1 MNSKKHKLPR
11 RILAMLLAICMFVT
25 MFPSAMFAWS
35 GHGGGGSNDPVTIT
49 KTATQTGPD
58 EWEVT
63 MTVQAS
69 KEIQS
74 EPLELVLLLDRS
86 GSMAWCTHSDK
97 WHDKDYHEDRV
108 GGGRW
113 CEYPGEESRKDSR
126 QAIAGNAAK
135 DLIDD
140 LAKKGISASVSVVG
154 FAGSGKNVTVN
165 NSTEVLQGMEPL
177 TTMNTGTIKDKILT
191 SGASGGTYMDNGL
204 RRANQQF
211 SSGASNKVII
221 LLADGDHDGTDPN
234 DENGYVDDL
243 VRNGV
248 TVYTIGFTTTNDT
261 LYNIAGSTGGTYY
274 TADNADDLA
283 DVFTQIAGN
292 LTAMVED
299 DMGNDVQIV
308 DGTDSVDISGT
319 DSGDNGTV
327 STADGKLSWNPPDGK
342 LDAGQTATITYTVK
356 LTDYKA
362 ENLNVGNNTV
372 NLNGNAV
379 LTYKINGEGQT
390 YTKYFPTPT
399 DNVAVAKLSVS
410 NKVNGEPV
418 EDQYSDQFALVYDKA
433 FWQKNDAGNYV
444 NAPFTWATPDESVNG
459 AEYSNS
465 TLTVPGGSGAV
476 DVNGDDFQSKLTTVT
491 GGEYKLVHEYN
502 SAQEGQL
509 TLEIYVDGNTEPE
522 TISSQSD
529 LEKYIKELG
538 TAAGGQ
544 TEKVDLSYNEGK
556 VNVGYEY
563 EQYNSADL
571 QFTVNDVYVLQAVDG
586 QFIIGKTQW
595 DGVKNKGGVTTV
607 DNVAGNSTL
616 KIYLHTPYTVAYYPE
631 DTEVTDGNT
640 YIVSAHDV
648 TAPEF
653 PQNPT
658 NEQRSQ
664 GYAGGWADTSLLT
677 TVALKAVPD
686 TYIGWYKTN
695 ADGSEKH
702 SDRYSYD
709 EIEKIAAVAGANTVI
724 ECYAKQKDPGLTVK
738 KSISKVV
745 KADGTKVD
753 GSTVETVAV
762 DDTIYY
768 TVTVKNSGNVALD
781 NINVTDTLTI
791 GKKTEPL
798 KLYTDDNFQTELTQP
813 VSLAAD
819 ASATYYAK
827 YIVKGG
833 QDGDAGKS
841 LSNTAVAK
849 DGDTEGTGT
858 TDPIT
863 VDNPKLTVEKSIV
876 SIDGKTDFVTKNP
889 TAKVGN
895 VIIYKITVKNE
906 GNVALS
912 DISVADTLE
921 KVVKGADSSQIL
933 DKFYGDSQLSNE
945 MTEESFSLDPNAT
958 KDLYVTYTVQDG
970 DEKLTN
976 TASASNDDVT
986 SNEGQTPDITVETPG
1001 LEVTKTI
1008 ASINGDKP
1016 GDKPTA
1022 SVNDVIIYEITVK
1035 NTGNVA
1041 LRGIT
1046 VTDTLN
1052 GETNLDLYT
1061 DADCTELLGNTTI
1074 NLALNGEQKLYAKH
1088 TVSKED
1094 TTLTNVAEAEV
1105 PGGPS
1110 DEGKSPDITVEHPA
1124 LTVTK
1129 TVVQIGETVIEE
1141 SDEAQNN
1148 LPVAKVGDT
1157 IKYKIVV
1164 ANSGN
1169 VDLTGIDVTDE
1180 LTIGNNEPK
1189 PLDLV
1194 DKDGN
1199 KLDGTI
1205 KLNAGEE
1212 VTYYAT
1218 YEVTAEDAGE
1228 TLTNEAKATA
1238 NDGTEG
1244 GDETPGIETSSLYT
1258 LAYDANGGTIGEES
1272 YATNTNLNA
1281 GSVALWAWTENAE
1294 GTFTSTGTL
1303 PDGFEPNTSDVPKH
1317 ADAPAPA
1324 DTIIS
1329 DAGESVPVVFIGWTE
1344 TPTAKDENGKVD
1356 QSKIYAAG
1364 EELPDLT
1371 ESVTIGEGG
1380 KIVYAVWGYDENGDG
1395 IADADQVIVTP
1406 ADIRIYTGGNGYS
1419 DVINDAD
1426 QEVVDSQVSDG
1437 LPTPGY
1443 YIILPYDVN
1452 EKVLA
1457 QAEKDNATVTNSK
1470 NEQIA
1475 DLSDYLTFDYT
1486 DSTGKIRHWTLDRY
1500 DGTTGNTS
1508 MAYDKFIY
1516 RINPATTNV
1525 EGESVP
1531 IRLLFTDAEGNEK
1544 ISDDFTVSTNT
1555 LYQTFDMTIYAGD
1568 LDRGLIKANFAE
1580 STGVSAQ
1587 NIGVGSGTLTVRG
1600 VVTDE
1605 DATVNTTPILE
1616 AGADVNAATDVS
1628 VQLQNANTNFYI
1640 NESKL
1645 EVANPDAVKLLV
1657 DSTVSDESDATMRD
1671 MAETQFSDTI
1681 TEEHSVD
1688 MKYLDLVDTSNG
1700 NAWVTTGGDEV
1711 TVFWPYPADADPN
1724 GEFYVVHY
1732 EGLDRDEGGALNG
1745 YDTRQMTLYST
1756 EETAAAGTKIEKTD
1770 NGITFTVDSFSPFA
1784 VYYTAKADPDTP
1796 DNPGWTPGGSGDEPD
1811 GLNTE
1816 DHFSYIVGYAE
1827 DYRTGEPTDNED
1839 LWPVKP
1845 NNQITRAEV
1854 ATIFYRLLEDEVR
1867 DEYDTTVNDFSDVSA
1882 DSWYN
1887 QTVSTLAS
1895 MEIVK
1900 GYEDGSFR
1908 PNAPITRA
1916 EFGAIATR
1924 FFAETGATYVPG
1936 TFTDVTG
1943 DEWYANAIQDAVNLG
1958 LIGGYPDGTV
1968 RPNNNITRAE
1978 ACAIVNRTLGRVPD
1992 ADHLLPED
2000 VMKVWPDNNPTDWF
2014 YADMQEATNGHEY
2027 AWIEEDG
2034 HEIEEWTNLL
2044 DKDWTDR

>member
-25 MFPSAMFAWS
+25 MFPSAMFAWH
-35 GHGGGGSNDPVTIT
+35 GPGGGGNNDPVTIS

-69 KEIQS
+69 EEIQS

-86 GSMAWCTHSDK
+86 GSMAWCTHSD
-97 WHDKDYHEDRV
+97 HENGHGDGYGD
-108 GGGRW
+108 GGSW
-113 CEYPGEESRKDSR
+113 CWYPDEEPEEDSR

-135 DLIDD
+135 GLIDD
-140 LAKKGISASVSVVG
+140 LVEKGISASVSVVG
-154 FAGSGKNVTVN
+154 FADDYQGWGSN
-165 NSTEVLQGMEPL
+165 TEVLQSMTPL
-177 TTMNTGTIKDKILT
+177 TTENKENIKGEIRT
-191 SGASGGTYMDNGL
+191 SDASGGTYMNYGL
-204 RRANQQF
+204 RLADNQF
-211 SSGASNKVII
+211 SGNASNKVII
-221 LLADGDHDGTDPN
+221 LLADGDRDGIDPN
-234 DENGYVDDL
+234 GENGYVDNL
-243 VRNGV
+243 KENGV
-248 TVYTIGFTTTNDT
+248 TVYTIGFTTTNET
-261 LYNIAGSTGGTYY
+261 LQKIANTTKGHYY

-283 DVFTQIAGN
+283 NVFKQIAGN

-299 DMGNDVQIV
+299 DMGDDVQIV
-308 DGTDSVDISGT
+308 DGTASVEIDGADSA
-319 DSGDNGTV
+319 DNGTV
-327 STADGKLSWNPPDGK
+327 STTGGKLSWNPPDGK
-342 LDAGQTATITYTVK
+342 LDAGQTATITYKVK
-356 LTDYKA
+356 LTDEKA
-362 ENLNVGNNTV
+362 QELKVGDNEV
-372 NLNGNAV
+372 ALNGNAV

-390 YTKYFPTPT
+390 YTKNFETPKG
-399 DNVAVAKLSVS
+399 NVEVAKLSVS
-410 NKVNGEPV
+410 NKVDGKPA
-418 EDQYSDQFALVYDKA
+418 EDQYSDQFALVYNGK
-433 FWQKNDAGNYV
+433 FYQKDSNGYTEKS
-444 NAPFTWATPDESVNG
+444 FTWVDPEDRVNDVP
-459 AEYSNS
+459 YSGNS
-465 TLTVPGGSGAV
+465 TLTVPGGTPV
-476 DVNGDDFQSKLTTVT
+476 DVEENNFSENLATVT
-491 GGEYKLVHEYN
+491 GGEYQLVHEYN

-529 LEKYIKELG
+529 LEEYIQELG
-538 TAAGGQ
+538 TAVGGQ
-544 TEKVDLSYNEGK
+544 TEAVDLSYNGGK

-571 QFTVNDVYVLQAVDG
+571 QFTVNENYVLQAVDG
-586 QFIIGKTQW
+586 KFIIGKTKW
-595 DGVKNKGGVTTV
+595 DGVKTEDGVTTV

-616 KIYLHTPYTVAYYPE
+616 KIYLNTPYTVDYYPSE
-631 DTEVTDGNT
+631 TGVTDDNT
-640 YIVSAHDV
+640 YFVSAQKV
-648 TAPEF
+648 SAPQF
-653 PQNPT
+653 PDDPT
-658 NEQRSQ
+658 DDERSQ
-664 GYAGGWADTSLLT
+664 AYEGGWSDDSLLT
-677 TVALKAVPD
+677 TVDLKAVPKN
-686 TYIGWYKTN
+686 YIGWYKTN

-702 SDRYSYD
+702 SDRYSDD
-709 EIEKIAAVAGANTVI
+709 EIEKIAAAAGANTVI
-724 ECYAKQKDPGLTVK
+724 ECYAKQKTLGLKVE
-738 KSISKVV
+738 KSIFRVV
-745 KADGTKVD
+745 KTDNTEVT
-753 GSTVETVAV
+753 GSAVKTVAV
-762 DDTIYY
+762 GDTIYY
-768 TVTVKNSGNVALD
+768 TVAVTNSGNVDLT
-781 NINVTDTLTI
+781 NIKVTDTLKI
-791 GKKTEPL
+791 GKDSEPL
-798 KLYTDDNFQTELTQP
+798 DLFMDNEFKNKVPET
-813 VSLAAD
+813 VSLVAG

-827 YIVKGG
+827 YMV
-833 QDGDAGKS
+833 DEEDLGKE
-841 LSNTAVAK
+841 LSNTAVAR

-876 SIDGKTDFVTKNP
+876 SIDGITDFVTENP

-912 DISVADTLE
+912 GISVTDTLE
-921 KVVKGADSSQIL
+921 KVGESADNKQTL
-933 DKFYGDSQLSNE
+933 DTFYTKYEDGKLSDELAGGTLTLQAGD
-945 MTEESFSLDPNAT
+945 A

-986 SNEGQTPDITVETPG
+986 SNESTTPDITVETPG

-1008 ASINGDKP
+1008 ASINGEKP
-1016 GDKPTA
+1016 GETPTA

-1041 LRGIT
+1041 LSGIT

-1052 GETNLDLYT
+1052 ETTELTLYT
-1061 DADCTELLGNTTI
+1061 DKSCGDNSKFDGTIDELAVG
-1074 NLALNGEQKLYAKH
+1074 AEQVLYASY
-1088 TVSKED
+1088 TVDKGQD
-1094 TTLTNVAEAEV
+1094 TLGNVAEAIV

-1110 DEGKSPDITVEHPA
+1110 DKGESPEISVKDPE

-1129 TVVQIGETVIEE
+1129 TVVQIGDTSVEET
-1141 SDEAQNN
+1141 DAAQSN
-1148 LPVAKVGDT
+1148 LPAAQVGDT

-1164 ANSGN
+1164 TNSGN
-1169 VDLTGIDVTDE
+1169 VDLTDIDVTDE
-1180 LTIGNNEPK
+1180 LTIGDKTTKLE
-1189 PLDLV
+1189 LV
-1194 DKDGN
+1194 DEEGDPSE
-1199 KLDGTI
+1199 GTI
-1205 KLNAGEE
+1205 DLLKAGEAK
-1212 VTYYAT
+1212 TYYAEYT
-1218 YEVTAEDAGE
+1218 VLEGNITLTNAVTAESE
-1228 TLTNEAKATA
+1228 
-1238 NDGTEG
+1238 DGTEG
-1244 GDETPGIETSSLYT
+1244 GDKTPGIEVSSLYT
-1258 LAYDANGGTIGEES
+1258 LAYDANGGTIGEEG
-1272 YATNTNLNA
+1272 YATNTKLSA
-1281 GSVALWAWTENAE
+1281 GTVDLWQWTEDEN
-1294 GTFTSTGTL
+1294 GNFTSTGTL
-1303 PDGFEPNTSDVPKH
+1303 PDGFEANTSDVPKH
-1317 ADAPAPA
+1317 DNAPAPA

-1344 TPTAKDENGKVD
+1344 EPATDDNGKVD

-1364 EELPDLT
+1364 EQLPDLT

-1531 IRLLFTDAEGNEK
+1531 IRLLFTDADGEEQTN
-1544 ISDDFTVSTNT
+1544 DDFTVSTDT

-1784 VYYTAKADPDTP
+1784 VNYTAKADPDTP

-1867 DEYDTTVNDFSDVSA
+1867 DEYDTTVNDFSDVTA

-1887 QTVSTLAS
+1887 QTVSTLAR
-1895 MEIVK
+1895 MGIVK